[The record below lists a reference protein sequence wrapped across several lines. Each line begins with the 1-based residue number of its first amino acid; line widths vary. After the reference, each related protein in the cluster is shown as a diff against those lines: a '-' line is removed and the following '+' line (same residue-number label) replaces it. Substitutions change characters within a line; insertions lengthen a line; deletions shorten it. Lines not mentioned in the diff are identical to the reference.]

1 MIHNTMSTDKIKSKS
16 ILEAIQ
22 KDRPEEVEARLALG
36 ESVDAVF
43 TMNRTALHCA
53 AAKTNT
59 RIVEILLK
67 ANPDLKV
74 CLFHS
79 KPDCH

>member
-43 TMNRTALHCA
+43 TMNRTALHC
-53 AAKTNT
+53 
-59 RIVEILLK
+59 
-67 ANPDLKV
+67 
-74 CLFHS
+74 
-79 KPDCH
+79 